1 MNQIINNR
9 QKKMK
14 NRNKMKNKLKSKIM
28 NN

>member
-9 QKKMK
+9 WKKRN
-14 NRNKMKNKLKSKIM
+14 NRNKMKNKLKFKIM